1 MTGITNNV
9 QGALRLQASMP
20 PCGPARVVQLR
31 PACPQPRASACS
43 DSLAKDLVS
52 SGQGQIFSSG
62 GHRFDLMY
70 YHQDRESVRGLLLRR
85 DFSGRIKNFPGLF
98 SLLREEGMLDG
109 RDRVMEEN
117 FSVTDRDVFERHLP
131 MGYRGF
137 NVHEIMA
144 KSLRRSSVEHFSVRC
159 FLDDKLAGYV
169 QATMERSLLTA
180 LLEYG
185 FEPADYSKVRQNM
198 DRMEKS
204 KFRPAI
210 VTDINFRK
218 SFRGIG
224 TTLLA
229 LAAGVSRENGM
240 TEFSA
245 QKIAEMTRPFYF
257 QAGPHELK
265 DYGTRFVWHLDRPG
279 LDLPGVCI
287 EPSQD

>member
-1 MTGITNNV
+1 
-9 QGALRLQASMP
+9 MP
-20 PCGPARVVQLR
+20 ACVPARVVQLR
-31 PACPQPRASACS
+31 PACPQSRAADYS
-43 DSLAKDLVS
+43 DSFAKDLVA
-52 SGQGQIFSSG
+52 SGQAQMFSSG
-62 GHRFDLMY
+62 GHRFDLRY
-70 YHQDRESVRGLLLRR
+70 FHQDRESVRGLLLRR
-85 DFSGRIKNFPGLF
+85 DFSSRIRNFPGLF
-98 SLLREEGMLDG
+98 SLLREKGMLDD
-109 RDRVMEEN
+109 RDRVIEDN

-131 MGYRGF
+131 MSYRGF

-144 KSLRRSSVEHFSVRC
+144 KALRRSSVEHFSVRC

-169 QATMERSLLTA
+169 QATMERSMLTA

-210 VTDINFRK
+210 VTDINFRR

-229 LAAGVSRENGM
+229 LAAGVSREKGM

-265 DYGTRFVWHLDRPG
+265 DCGTRFVWHLDKPG
-279 LDLPGVCI
+279 LDLPGVRI
-287 EPSQD
+287 EPRQD

>member
-1 MTGITNNV
+1 MAGITNNI
-9 QGALRLQASMP
+9 QGNLRPQAAMP
-20 PCGPARVVQLR
+20 ACVPARVVQLR
-31 PACPQPRASACS
+31 PACPQSRAADYS
-43 DSLAKDLVS
+43 DSFAKDLVA
-52 SGQGQIFSSG
+52 SGQAQMFSSG
-62 GHRFDLMY
+62 GHRFDLRY
-70 YHQDRESVRGLLLRR
+70 FHQDRESVRGLLLRR
-85 DFSGRIKNFPGLF
+85 DFSSRIRNFPGLF
-98 SLLREEGMLDG
+98 SLLREKGMLDD
-109 RDRVMEEN
+109 RDRVIEDN

-131 MGYRGF
+131 MSYRGF

-144 KSLRRSSVEHFSVRC
+144 KALRRSSVEHFSVRC

-169 QATMERSLLTA
+169 QATMERSMLTA

-210 VTDINFRK
+210 VTDINFRR

-229 LAAGVSRENGM
+229 LAAGVSREKGM

-265 DYGTRFVWHLDRPG
+265 DCGTRFVWHLDKPG
-279 LDLPGVCI
+279 LDLPGVRI
-287 EPSQD
+287 EPRQD